1 MARKQKKDYE
11 ERSSDEEDIG
21 EEEDGP
27 PTVNPYEVLDLEHEA
42 TADDVKKAY
51 RKMAL
56 KHHPGKRQFSHSKS
70 SAYILQTR
78 PQMARKKPPTRS
90 SKRSPSHMPFYPTT
104 AVASAT
110 TSQAAP
116 QSRSKTTRTLTG

>member
-11 ERSSDEEDIG
+11 ERSSDDEEIG
-21 EEEDGP
+21 AEEDGP

-56 KHHPGKRQFSHSKS
+56 KHHPGKRQVSHSQS
-70 SAYILQTR
+70 SAYTLQTR
-78 PQMARKKPPTRS
+78 PQLARKKPPTRS
-90 SKRSPSHMPFYPTT
+90 SKRSPSHMLFYPTT
-104 AVASAT
+104 AAASPQPTTARPTAT
-110 TSQAAP
+110 SA
-116 QSRSKTTRTLTG
+116 SRGPT